1 MRRFVWRGWGGIW
14 AEGTASVGVEA
25 VISCWVEAATAKRS
39 FARPR
44 DVGPARPE
52 RSTLLSNR
60 RAPRLKKRF
69 NYFGDSRI

>member
-1 MRRFVWRGWGGIW
+1 MVDAFASWRIMTW
-14 AEGTASVGVEA
+14 AE
-25 VISCWVEAATAKRS
+25 AAAAKRS

-60 RAPRLKKRF
+60 RAPRLKERF
-69 NYFGDSRI
+69 NYFGGEPK